1 MNEHEITSPADIDT
15 ALSANAL
22 RKHSN
27 LWKVAEGRSF
37 RWSEI
42 LAIAIAALL
51 SAIAITRLSEDMV
64 SAVIELALA
73 LAIVAA
79 AAWGRLQRQMN
90 ALAEIVRRLEQER

>member
-1 MNEHEITSPADIDT
+1 MKEHEITSPSDIDT

-22 RKHSN
+22 RKHSS

-42 LAIAIAALL
+42 LAIAIGALL
-51 SAIAITRLSEDMV
+51 SAIAITRLSEDVV

-73 LAIVAA
+73 FAIVGA
-79 AAWGRLQRQMN
+79 AAWGRLQRQTN
-90 ALAEIVRRLEQER
+90 ALAEIVKRLEQER